1 MNEYDLYRCK
11 FIKIKGNFIVGR
23 GIFDNKLYYIKINK
37 YSKKFKIGT
46 DNYFYAT
53 KKEKGIILKKTILSV
68 VDYNKVINEKNDL

>member
-23 GIFDNKLYYIKINK
+23 SIFDNKLYYIKRNK

>member
-1 MNEYDLYRCK
+1 MNDYDLYRCK

-23 GIFDNKLYYIKINK
+23 SIFDNKLYYIKINK